1 MKKVQAKILKKNKI
15 QIHRLIFS
23 LLDKKGKG
31 LLLRIVVINIV
42 MSLVQAV
49 GIGSVA
55 PFLLLVTQPSI
66 LDTNKILIHAR
77 PYFGDPPKQIYFL
90 CISALCFIVFVVT
103 AFMPVASNWINTKFI
118 YQNNVSL
125 SETLLL
131 HYLGKPYAFFL
142 NIHSATVLQNI
153 LNMVLS
159 FCRDVLNQAI
169 VLISQVTLIV
179 CLLPVVLVANWK
191 LGSLMIGSISL
202 LYGISYLLIRKRV
215 SEIGREIQRNSL
227 FQNKGLI
234 EIMGGIKEIIIGH
247 KESCFLREFGKL
259 VEKNADLYVRTGVL
273 QSMPPI
279 LLQTLMISGLFAMGI
294 YTFLHQ
300 DKLAENTT
308 LVALYGL
315 VLLRVSPALN
325 AAFYSAAKIAGSRS
339 SAESLFEILVE
350 KDKSSGKHNARDN
363 DSVLKFGNHIFLKNV
378 SFRYE
383 NTKDLALKKIN
394 LTIKRGSLVAVIG
407 ASGSGKSTL
416 IDIICGLLQ
425 PCSGEIYIDQ
435 TKITGRTKVAWQKK
449 IGYVGQNIFILD
461 DTISNNITFGV
472 PSSEIDVNQVKFAAE
487 QAEISDLIERQMPNQ
502 YLTRIG
508 ERGAKISGGQ
518 RQRIGLARA
527 FYKKPDVLILDEA
540 TSALDSKTEEII
552 LNRIKNYVEL
562 GMTVIKIAH
571 RLPDLEHFDQVVEIK
586 NGKIYVKQKRLP
598 NGLPEN

>member
-1 MKKVQAKILKKNKI
+1 MKKNNIKIY
-15 QIHRLIFS
+15 RLITN
-23 LLDKKGKG
+23 LLGKKEKYR
-31 LLLRIVVINIV
+31 LLKIVVINML

-77 PYFGDPPKQIYFL
+77 PYFGDPPKPIYFL
-90 CISALCFIVFVVT
+90 YISAFCFIVFVLT
-103 AFMPVASNWINTKFI
+103 AFMPVASNWINTRFI

-125 SETLLL
+125 SKTLLL

-142 NIHSATVLQNI
+142 NIHSASVLQNI
-153 LNMVLS
+153 LNIVLS
-159 FCRDVLNQAI
+159 FCRDVLNQII

-179 CLLPVVLVANWK
+179 CLLPVVLFANWK
-191 LGSLMIGSISL
+191 VGSFMIGSISL

-247 KESCFLREFGKL
+247 KESCFRQEFGKL

-273 QSMPPI
+273 QAMPPI

-300 DKLAENTT
+300 EKLAENTT

-325 AAFYSAAKIAGSRS
+325 AAFYSAAKIAGGLS
-339 SAESLFEILVE
+339 SAESLFEALQDKANSSEQNPIKNE
-350 KDKSSGKHNARDN
+350 KNPLIFR
-363 DSVLKFGNHIFLKNV
+363 NHIILKDV

-383 NTKDLALKKIN
+383 NAKDLAIKGIS
-394 LTIKRGSLVAVIG
+394 LTIKRGSLVAVVG

-425 PCSGEIYIDQ
+425 PCSGNISIDK
-435 TKITGRTKVAWQKK
+435 TKITGRTMMAWQQK
-449 IGYVGQNIFILD
+449 IGYVGQNIFVLD
-461 DTISNNITFGV
+461 DTISNNIAFGV
-472 PSSEIDVNQVKFAAE
+472 PSSEIDINQVKFAAE
-487 QAEISDLIERQMPNQ
+487 QAELADLIERQMPNQ
-502 YLTRIG
+502 YLTKIG

-527 FYKKPDVLILDEA
+527 FYKKPDLLILDEA
-540 TSALDSKTEEII
+540 TSALDRKTEKII

-586 NGKIYVKQKRLP
+586 NGKISVKQKNRQMGCQKINANL
-598 NGLPEN
+598 

>member
-1 MKKVQAKILKKNKI
+1 
-15 QIHRLIFS
+15 
-23 LLDKKGKG
+23 
-31 LLLRIVVINIV
+31 
-42 MSLVQAV
+42 
-49 GIGSVA
+49 
-55 PFLLLVTQPSI
+55 
-66 LDTNKILIHAR
+66 
-77 PYFGDPPKQIYFL
+77 
-90 CISALCFIVFVVT
+90 
-103 AFMPVASNWINTKFI
+103 MPVSSVWINTKFI

-125 SETLLL
+125 SKKLLL

-142 NIHSATVLQNI
+142 NIHSASVLQNI
-153 LNMVLS
+153 LNIVLS
-159 FCRDVLNQAI
+159 FCRDVLNQVI

-179 CLLPVVLVANWK
+179 CLLPVVLLANWK
-191 LGSLMIGSISL
+191 VGSLMIGSISL

-247 KESCFLREFGKL
+247 KESCFRQEFGKL

-273 QSMPPI
+273 QAMPPI

-300 DKLAENTT
+300 EKLAENTT

-325 AAFYSAAKIAGSRS
+325 AAFYSAAKIAGGLS
-339 SAESLFEILVE
+339 SAESLFEALQE
-350 KDKSSGKHNARDN
+350 KAKSSEQNPIKDEKSALIFR
-363 DSVLKFGNHIFLKNV
+363 NHIILKDV

-383 NTKDLALKKIN
+383 NAKELAIKEIS
-394 LTIKRGSLVAVIG
+394 LTIKRGSLVAVVG

-425 PCSGEIYIDQ
+425 PCSGNICIDK
-435 TKITGRTKVAWQKK
+435 TKITGRTMMAWQQK
-449 IGYVGQNIFILD
+449 IGYVGQNIFVLD
-461 DTISNNITFGV
+461 DTISNNIAFGV
-472 PSSEIDVNQVKFAAE
+472 PSSEIDINQVKSAAE
-487 QAEISDLIERQMPNQ
+487 QAELADFIERQMPYQ
-502 YLTRIG
+502 YLTKIG

-527 FYKKPDVLILDEA
+527 FYKKPDLLILDEA
-540 TSALDSKTEEII
+540 TSALDRKTEKII

-571 RLPDLEHFDQVVEIK
+571 RLPDLELFDQVVEIK
-586 NGKIYVKQKRLP
+586 NGKINVKQKRLP
-598 NGLPEN
+598 NRLPVK

>member
-1 MKKVQAKILKKNKI
+1 ML
-15 QIHRLIFS
+15 
-23 LLDKKGKG
+23 
-31 LLLRIVVINIV
+31 

-66 LDTNKILIHAR
+66 LETNKILIYAR
-77 PYFGDPPKQIYFL
+77 PYFGDPPKQVYFL
-90 CISALCFIVFVVT
+90 YISAFCLIVFLLT
-103 AFMPVASNWINTKFI
+103 AFMPVTSVWINTKFI

-125 SETLLL
+125 SKTLLH

-169 VLISQVTLIV
+169 VLISQVTLIL
-179 CLLPVVLVANWK
+179 CLLPVVLLANWK

-215 SEIGREIQRNSL
+215 TGIGREIQRNSL

-247 KESCFLREFGKL
+247 KESCFRKEFGKL

-273 QSMPPI
+273 QAMPPI

-300 DKLAENTT
+300 EKLAENTT

-325 AAFYSAAKIAGSRS
+325 AAFYSAAKIAGGLS
-339 SAESLFEILVE
+339 SAESLFEALQE
-350 KDKSSGKHNARDN
+350 KAKSSEQNPNKDEKSALIFR
-363 DSVLKFGNHIFLKNV
+363 NHIILKDV

-394 LTIKRGSLVAVIG
+394 LTIKRGSLVAVVG

-425 PCSGEIYIDQ
+425 PCSGKICIDK
-435 TKITGRTKVAWQKK
+435 TKITGRTMMAWQKK

-461 DTISNNITFGV
+461 DTISNNIAFGV
-472 PSSEIDVNQVKFAAE
+472 PSSEIDINQVKFAAE
-487 QAEISDLIERQMPNQ
+487 QAELSDLIEQKMPNQ
-502 YLTRIG
+502 YLTKIG
-508 ERGAKISGGQ
+508 ERGSKISGGQ

-540 TSALDSKTEEII
+540 TSALDSKTEKNI
-552 LNRIKNYVEL
+552 LERIKSHVGL

-571 RLPDLEHFDQVVEIK
+571 RLPDLELFDQVVEIK
-586 NGKIYVKQKRLP
+586 NGQIKVKQISLAVNTARHTKRH
-598 NGLPEN
+598 

>member
-1 MKKVQAKILKKNKI
+1 MKKNKI
-15 QIHRLIFS
+15 QIHRLILN
-23 LLDKKGKG
+23 LLGKKEKYR
-31 LLLRIVVINIV
+31 LLKIVVIN
-42 MSLVQAV
+42 MFLSLVQAV

-66 LDTNKILIHAR
+66 LDTNKILIYAR
-77 PYFGDPPKQIYFL
+77 PYFGDPPKPIYFL
-90 CISALCFIVFVVT
+90 YISGFCLIVFLLT
-103 AFMPVASNWINTKFI
+103 AFMPVSSVWINTKFI

-125 SETLLL
+125 SKKLLL

-142 NIHSATVLQNI
+142 NIHSASVLQNI
-153 LNMVLS
+153 LNIVLS
-159 FCRDVLNQAI
+159 FCRDVLNQVI

-179 CLLPVVLVANWK
+179 CLLPVVLFANWK
-191 LGSLMIGSISL
+191 VGSLMIGSISL

-247 KESCFLREFGKL
+247 KESCFRQEFGKL

-273 QSMPPI
+273 QAMPPI

-300 DKLAENTT
+300 EKLAENTT

-325 AAFYSAAKIAGSRS
+325 AAFYSAAKIAGGLS
-339 SAESLFEILVE
+339 SAESLFEALQE
-350 KDKSSGKHNARDN
+350 KAKSSEQNPIKDEKSALIFR
-363 DSVLKFGNHIFLKNV
+363 NHIILKDV

-383 NTKDLALKKIN
+383 NAKDLAIKEIS
-394 LTIKRGSLVAVIG
+394 LTIKRGSLVAVVG

-425 PCSGEIYIDQ
+425 PCSGNICIDK
-435 TKITGRTKVAWQKK
+435 TKITGRTMMAWQQK
-449 IGYVGQNIFILD
+449 IGYVGQNIFVLD
-461 DTISNNITFGV
+461 DTISNNIAFGV
-472 PSSEIDVNQVKFAAE
+472 PSSEIDINQVKSAAE
-487 QAEISDLIERQMPNQ
+487 QAELADFIERQMPNQ
-502 YLTRIG
+502 YLTKIG

-527 FYKKPDVLILDEA
+527 FYKKPDLLILDEA
-540 TSALDSKTEEII
+540 TSALDSKTEKII

-571 RLPDLEHFDQVVEIK
+571 RLPDLELFDQVVEIK
-586 NGKIYVKQKRLP
+586 NGKINVKQKRLP
-598 NGLPEN
+598 NRLPVN